1 MSGSGRQGP
10 GSPEGGAPLSVDT
23 AARLAKDDPEALLSD
38 RVLDYA
44 AALDEVSL
52 ERLRKRLSD
61 GYVSTKDLQAFVRAV
76 KARAKAKRAAGRV
89 YKSPDRSELP
99 QVVITTDERAVNEQ
113 AVDALSK
120 LPGLFSRNGS
130 LVRIVEAKRR
140 RPGVP
145 EPYTVTE
152 VRAVSDPYLREL
164 MSRSARWSEAKEDP
178 MGGETVVA
186 AHPPDWS
193 VKAVQSWHEWP
204 VMPPLY
210 HLAESPTLIYGNRVI
225 QDPGYDPAAGV
236 FCVSKIVVDV
246 DVAPTREDAQAAA
259 AKLLRLV
266 AQVPLDGDAS
276 RSSFLAGL
284 LTPIA
289 RWAFKGQTPLFMF
302 DANKEGSGKGF
313 LVNIISGIAL
323 GRPCHSSVQTADEE
337 EERKFI
343 TSKVLTAQ
351 PIVFI
356 DECDKPFGSGPLQSI
371 ITQGTWAPR
380 LLGTNDSPEYDA
392 YIVWLAAGNNVQFK
406 SGDITRRT
414 CMIRIVTDLDNP
426 AERTGFD
433 IDDMPAHVEAHRAE
447 LFEAALTMLRA
458 WISTGRKANTLD
470 GWGGRWGSF
479 DDWDQVVRGAIVYC
493 GLADPILTKAT
504 ATAPSI
510 KEGLADLVG
519 GLEEAIALVSDKGE
533 ATLAEVHALLEANDT
548 LRKELRGFGSG
559 VTPPAVNLASL
570 RRGINSMSPHLKG
583 NTPSGAQLAALIG
596 RNKSQP
602 VMVAGVRK
610 WMQHRHAND
619 GNYWRV
625 DVVVSPTASSIDA
638 TEAAYQAAERAAMQ

>member
-1 MSGSGRQGP
+1 MSGGNRQGP
-10 GSPEGGAPLSVDT
+10 GSPEGGPSLTVESATKAIGS
-23 AARLAKDDPEALLSD
+23 DPDALLSD
-38 RVLDYA
+38 RILDYA
-44 AALDEVSL
+44 AGLDEVSL

-61 GYVSTKDLQAFVRAV
+61 GYVTTKDLQAFARAV
-76 KARAKAKRAAGRV
+76 KARSKSKRAASRGC
-89 YKSPDRSELP
+89 KSPDRSELP
-99 QVVITTDERAVNEQ
+99 QVIVTTDEGAVNEQ
-113 AVDALSK
+113 AVDALAK

-145 EPYTVTE
+145 EPYSVTE

-178 MGGETVVA
+178 MGGEVVA
-186 AHPPDWS
+186 PAHPPDWS
-193 VKAVQSWHEWP
+193 VKAVQSWHDWP
-204 VMPPLY
+204 QIAPLY
-210 HLAESPTLIYGNRVI
+210 HLAESPVLIYGNRVI
-225 QDPGYDPAAGV
+225 QDPGYDPASGV
-236 FCVSKIVVDV
+236 YCVSKIVVDV
-246 DVAPTREDAQAAA
+246 DDSPTREDAQRAA
-259 AKLLRLV
+259 AKILRLV

-276 RSSFLAGL
+276 RSSFLAAL

-302 DANKEGSGKGF
+302 DSNKEGSGKGF
-313 LVNIISGIAL
+313 LVHIISGIAL
-323 GRPCHSSVQTADEE
+323 GRPCHSTVQTADEE

-356 DECDKPFGSGPLQSI
+356 DEVDKPFGSGPLQSI

-380 LLGTNDSPEYDA
+380 LLGTNESPEYDA
-392 YIVWLAAGNNVQFK
+392 YIVWLAAGNIVQFK

-433 IDDMPAHVEAHRAE
+433 IEDMPAHVEANRGE
-447 LFEAALTMLRA
+447 LFAAALTMLRA
-458 WISTGRKANTLD
+458 WIATGRKANTLD

-493 GLADPILTKAT
+493 GLADPIATKAT
-504 ATAPSI
+504 STAPSI
-510 KEGLADLVG
+510 KEGLAELVA
-519 GLEEAIALVSDKGE
+519 GLEEAIAAVSTKGE
-533 ATLAEVHALLEANDT
+533 ATIAEVHVLLEANDA
-548 LRKELRGFGSG
+548 LRKEARGYGMG
-559 VTPPAVNLASL
+559 VTPPPVNFAAL
-570 RRGINSMSPHLKG
+570 RRGINSMAPHLKG
-583 NTPSGAQLAALIG
+583 NTPSGAQLAALVG
-596 RNKSQP
+596 RGKSQP
-602 VMVAGVRK
+602 VVVAGVRK
-610 WMQHRHAND
+610 WLQHRHCVD

-625 DVVVSPTASSIDA
+625 DVVAAQVTPAD
-638 TEAAYQAAERAAMQ
+638 AAYAAEERAGMQ